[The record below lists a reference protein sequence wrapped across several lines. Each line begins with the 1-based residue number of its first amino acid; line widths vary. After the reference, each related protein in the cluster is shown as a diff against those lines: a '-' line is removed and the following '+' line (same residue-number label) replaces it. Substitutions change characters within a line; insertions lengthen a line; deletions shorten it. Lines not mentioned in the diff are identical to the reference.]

1 MTPRAPLASKR
12 RPLSAIFLGAGQ
24 TPSPSDLPD
33 LPEPPSPGASSNHSG
48 LPSPPA
54 TNSTGS
60 GSAGD
65 SREVLDRPFHPPSS
79 SALSMRNEK
88 PLNSKSS
95 RTSSPVGGSEIREG
109 DEDDQ
114 EDNTARLSL
123 SSRRGAS
130 QSSEH
135 VMTLQRVMSLTQRNR
150 MALNKLSSMRLNT
163 SSPPQSSRSS
173 RSPNRPV
180 SSSALA
186 STSIRSRSVDPAAL
200 SGSETEREPAA
211 HHSNSS
217 DDQSVTPPSTVSH
230 VLDARLRRISLP
242 VSPSKGKVA
251 LSTRSFSPGPSQRT
265 PKKRVSI
272 MSMPDPE
279 ADEHDPHD
287 VTSAALAAVASLRRS
302 PGSSGKKNRQPL
314 PREFLEPRRSS
325 SDGRTSKEPTTP
337 PKLPRERYSSL
348 VSETSPSRSSMRRT
362 LQNPNSSSQ
371 RAPQVNNQVSTMR
384 KHQTRWMSEDL
395 RTTSAR
401 SIVVDDNE
409 DDDLRSASTSNDAG
423 GGVRQ
428 TVRGGSMEASLGTRL
443 VGGSLRAA
451 GMSVKTG
458 VADVF
463 REPEESSSSSTIARR
478 PGTGSIQE
486 QHESA
491 AASSNGPSRAA
502 ILHDLRTPASQYHLE
517 RGAHTGPRSRPATS
531 MADFLPYNEDL
542 PPPKTAPP
550 GIRTY
555 KSLYALDRDRE
566 GIGSRQGTSTPFS
579 TTAMAQDRTYGSPRT
594 RPREF
599 PVQPLDEQ
607 AVEHLR
613 LMDESLTMFE
623 ALLSRLPP
631 MGDTTTA
638 TVPEVFRNAQAVV
651 RFSEQVNGMLRAGTN
666 RALERLIDS
675 EVSDANVSEVD
686 MVGLWKDV
694 GGDYRDMLRVS
705 DELVRT
711 MTGFMLGVGK
721 VLRESTNTN
730 ANANA
735 SAIASNH
742 NHLRGASEDLSR
754 RSAAAADSRSST
766 SGRGSGNGSADGGG
780 GGGFGGRRSTESRRS
795 WDLVRGGAVER
806 DKSDLL
812 RRASSRIDVGA
823 FSGQRASSSML
834 LRHERERTA
843 ERDDG
848 SSPSSSQA
856 QAQQATRRLYTPGLQ
871 RERESTPASAK
882 SDLVTMESLSLR
894 ERDQEDGS
902 PSQAQAQPATRRL
915 YTPGPLQRESTPASA
930 KPDLV
935 TIESQRSLHV
945 EDDYDPSPTPA
956 PRPRQSLD
964 ESSVRNKLPQL
975 AIPPPLPTLPS
986 EQHAQQQTQTDK
998 LTRRKTLGAVSTVTT
1013 TMRANP
1019 GMNITT
1025 PSAAPTTAITT
1036 LPVTRTDS
1044 GQSSATSA
1052 TSASASSSSA
1062 ASSSKQNTVSFRRPL
1077 TVSVSAL
1084 SGLHRHRQRP
1094 STSEGPP
1101 PQTPLSAVTPLS
1113 ASSSAR
1119 SPWASSR
1126 SGSETERPPPAQIH
1140 SGSKFALG
1148 GLGRRT
1154 IGAKSHLSLDA
1165 PQPGDAQ
1172 AQASTAAAG
1181 NGNAR
1186 GAGAGGV
1193 QTLAR
1198 ASARE
1203 RRRTITEIFSYPVR

>member
-1 MTPRAPLASKR
+1 MQRIRLT
-12 RPLSAIFLGAGQ
+12 
-24 TPSPSDLPD
+24 T
-33 LPEPPSPGASSNHSG
+33 NHTH
-48 LPSPPA
+48 A
-54 TNSTGS
+54 T
-60 GSAGD
+60 
-65 SREVLDRPFHPPSS
+65 F
-79 SALSMRNEK
+79 
-88 PLNSKSS
+88 
-95 RTSSPVGGSEIREG
+95 
-109 DEDDQ
+109 Q
-114 EDNTARLSL
+114 
-123 SSRRGAS
+123 
-130 QSSEH
+130 
-135 VMTLQRVMSLTQRNR
+135 
-150 MALNKLSSMRLNT
+150 
-163 SSPPQSSRSS
+163 
-173 RSPNRPV
+173 
-180 SSSALA
+180 
-186 STSIRSRSVDPAAL
+186 
-200 SGSETEREPAA
+200 
-211 HHSNSS
+211 
-217 DDQSVTPPSTVSH
+217 
-230 VLDARLRRISLP
+230 
-242 VSPSKGKVA
+242 
-251 LSTRSFSPGPSQRT
+251 
-265 PKKRVSI
+265 
-272 MSMPDPE
+272 
-279 ADEHDPHD
+279 
-287 VTSAALAAVASLRRS
+287 
-302 PGSSGKKNRQPL
+302 
-314 PREFLEPRRSS
+314 
-325 SDGRTSKEPTTP
+325 TSKEPTTP
-337 PKLPRERYSSL
+337 QKLPRERYSSL
-348 VSETSPSRSSMRRT
+348 VSETSPSRTSMRRT
-362 LQNPNSSSQ
+362 LQNPNSSQRPSQ
-371 RAPQVNNQVSTMR
+371 ANQVSTMR

-395 RTTSAR
+395 RTNSTR
-401 SIVVDDNE
+401 SIVDDNE
-409 DDDLRSASTSNDAG
+409 DDDLRSASNSNDT

-428 TVRGGSMEASLGTRL
+428 TVRGGSMETTLGTRL

-486 QHESA
+486 QQDSSSRES
-491 AASSNGPSRAA
+491 GPSRAA
-502 ILHDLRTPASQYHLE
+502 IFHDLRTPANAHHLE
-517 RGAHTGPRSRPATS
+517 RGAHTGPRSRPSTS

-566 GIGSRQGTSTPFS
+566 GIGSRQSTSTPFS
-579 TTAMAQDRTYGSPRT
+579 STMAQERTYGSPRT

-599 PVQPLDEQ
+599 PAQPLDEQ

-675 EVSDANVSEVD
+675 EVSDAGAEID

-721 VLRESTNTN
+721 VLRESAAATGAAN

-735 SAIASNH
+735 SNASLQ
-742 NHLRGASEDLSR
+742 HLRGASEDISR
-754 RSAAAADSRSST
+754 RSAAADSRSST
-766 SGRGSGNGSADGGG
+766 SGRGSGSAD
-780 GGGFGGRRSTESRRS
+780 GFGGRRSTESRRS
-795 WDLVRGGAVER
+795 WDHHHLVRGGVER

-812 RRASSRIDVGA
+812 RRASSRVDVGA
-823 FSGQRASSSML
+823 LSGQRASSSML
-834 LRHERERTA
+834 LRERERTV
-843 ERDDG
+843 EQDDG
-848 SSPSSSQA
+848 SSPSSQA
-856 QAQQATRRLYTPGLQ
+856 QASASSRRLYTSGLQRESPASAKPNLATMESRDPPPRERTQDQEDGPAASTRRLYTPGLQ
-871 RERESTPASAK
+871 R
-882 SDLVTMESLSLR
+882 DM
-894 ERDQEDGS
+894 
-902 PSQAQAQPATRRL
+902 
-915 YTPGPLQRESTPASA
+915 PASA

-935 TIESQRSLHV
+935 TIESQRSLHI
-945 EDDYDPSPTPA
+945 EDGYEPSPTPA

-975 AIPPPLPTLPS
+975 TVPPPPLPALPS
-986 EQHAQQQTQTDK
+986 ETQQQTDK
-998 LTRRKTLGAVSTVTT
+998 LARRKTLGAPLTVAA
-1013 TMRANP
+1013 MRGGANP

-1044 GQSSATSA
+1044 GQSST

-1062 ASSSKQNTVSFRRPL
+1062 AATSSSKQNTNTVSFRRPL

-1084 SGLHRHRQRP
+1084 SGLSRHRQRP

-1101 PQTPLSAVTPLS
+1101 KTPLSAITPLS

-1126 SGSETERPPPAQIH
+1126 SGSETERPPPAQMQSH
-1140 SGSKFALG
+1140 SKFAL

-1165 PQPGDAQ
+1165 PTQQ
-1172 AQASTAAAG
+1172 QAAG
-1181 NGNAR
+1181 NGN
-1186 GAGAGGV
+1186 GNGNGTAGGGGV

-1203 RRRTITEIFSYPVR
+1203 RRRTITEIFSYP